1 MSQLHRVKITAL
13 GTYVP
18 PRLLTNKDLEK
29 MVETTDEWIMSR
41 VGIRERHI
49 VDKGVGTSDLAVE
62 AAKIALAQRGL
73 TPDDIDLLI
82 VGTVT
87 PDMMFPSTACL
98 VQHKLGAKK
107 MWGFDI
113 LAACSSFVYS
123 LQMGVQF
130 VATGA
135 HKRVL
140 VVGAD
145 VMSSIIDYTDRAT
158 CVIFGDGAGAVILE
172 RAEDAA
178 ADDMSVPGFIDFE
191 HRIDGSG
198 GTALY
203 MPGGGS
209 LNPSTHETVDKKMH
223 YVHQE
228 GGAVFKFAV
237 RNMAE
242 VCETLLTRN
251 GLKGKDIDVFIGNWM
266 PSMEADIKDYAADGS
281 VEVVGANLPTGAF
294 YTLAV
299 PEYTWNKGLKDFKD
313 IAKFKDSLKAKFI
326 GIESGNDGN
335 RHILDMIKDPK
346 FNLAGF
352 ELIESSEAGML
363 SEVAKDYQ
371 NKEDVVFLGWA
382 PHPMNTTFKMKY
394 LTGGDDL
401 FGPNMGAA
409 VVNSTVR
416 KGYLAECP
424 NVGKLV
430 KQLKFDV
437 GMENEMMDQIL
448 NKSADPKVEAI
459 AYVKAHPDLLKP
471 WLDGVTTFDGKGP
484 ALDAVKA
491 VFMK

>member
-1 MSQLHRVKITAL
+1 MTKILSTAIATLALSASFFGLAASAQASDAASCQAVKMSDIGWTDVTATTAL
-13 GTYVP
+13 TSAMLDAMGYKSDVKLLEVP
-18 PRLLTNKDLEK
+18 IT
-29 MVETTDEWIMSR
+29 
-41 VGIRERHI
+41 
-49 VDKGVGTSDLAVE
+49 
-62 AAKIALAQRGL
+62 
-73 TPDDIDLLI
+73 
-82 VGTVT
+82 
-87 PDMMFPSTACL
+87 
-98 VQHKLGAKK
+98 
-107 MWGFDI
+107 
-113 LAACSSFVYS
+113 
-123 LQMGVQF
+123 
-130 VATGA
+130 
-135 HKRVL
+135 
-140 VVGAD
+140 
-145 VMSSIIDYTDRAT
+145 
-158 CVIFGDGAGAVILE
+158 
-172 RAEDAA
+172 
-178 ADDMSVPGFIDFE
+178 
-191 HRIDGSG
+191 
-198 GTALY
+198 
-203 MPGGGS
+203 
-209 LNPSTHETVDKKMH
+209 
-223 YVHQE
+223 
-228 GGAVFKFAV
+228 FAS
-237 RNMAE
+237 MK
-242 VCETLLTRN
+242 T
-251 GLKGKDIDVFIGNWM
+251 KDIDVFIGNWM

-382 PHPMNTTFKMKY
+382 PHPMNNTFKMKY

-416 KGYLAECP
+416 KGYVAECP

>member
-1 MSQLHRVKITAL
+1 MTKILSTAL
-13 GTYVP
+13 
-18 PRLLTNKDLEK
+18 
-29 MVETTDEWIMSR
+29 
-41 VGIRERHI
+41 
-49 VDKGVGTSDLAVE
+49 A
-62 AAKIALAQRGL
+62 ALAL
-73 TPDDIDLLI
+73 
-82 VGTVT
+82 
-87 PDMMFPSTACL
+87 SA
-98 VQHKLGAKK
+98 
-107 MWGFDI
+107 GFFG
-113 LAACSSFVYS
+113 LAASAQASDAATCQTVKMSDIGWTDVTATTA
-123 LQMGVQF
+123 L
-130 VATGA
+130 TGA
-135 HKRVL
+135 MLDAMGYKSDIKL
-140 VVGAD
+140 
-145 VMSSIIDYTDRAT
+145 
-158 CVIFGDGAGAVILE
+158 LE
-172 RAEDAA
+172 
-178 ADDMSVPGFIDFE
+178 VPV
-191 HRIDGSG
+191 
-198 GTALY
+198 T
-203 MPGGGS
+203 
-209 LNPSTHETVDKKMH
+209 
-223 YVHQE
+223 
-228 GGAVFKFAV
+228 FAS
-237 RNMAE
+237 MK
-242 VCETLLTRN
+242 T
-251 GLKGKDIDVFIGNWM
+251 KDIDVFLGNWM

-299 PEYTWNKGLKDFKD
+299 PEYTWDKGLKDFKD

-382 PHPMNTTFKMKY
+382 PHPMNNTFKMKY

-416 KGYLAECP
+416 KGYMAECP

-430 KQLKFDV
+430 KQLKFEV

-448 NKSADPKVEAI
+448 NKSVDAKVAAI

>member
-1 MSQLHRVKITAL
+1 MTKILSAALASLALSASFFGLAASARASDAATCQTVKMSDIGWTDVTATTAL
-13 GTYVP
+13 
-18 PRLLTNKDLEK
+18 
-29 MVETTDEWIMSR
+29 
-41 VGIRERHI
+41 
-49 VDKGVGTSDLAVE
+49 
-62 AAKIALAQRGL
+62 
-73 TPDDIDLLI
+73 
-82 VGTVT
+82 
-87 PDMMFPSTACL
+87 
-98 VQHKLGAKK
+98 
-107 MWGFDI
+107 
-113 LAACSSFVYS
+113 
-123 LQMGVQF
+123 
-130 VATGA
+130 TGA
-135 HKRVL
+135 MLDAMGYKSDIKL
-140 VVGAD
+140 
-145 VMSSIIDYTDRAT
+145 
-158 CVIFGDGAGAVILE
+158 LE
-172 RAEDAA
+172 
-178 ADDMSVPGFIDFE
+178 VPV
-191 HRIDGSG
+191 
-198 GTALY
+198 T
-203 MPGGGS
+203 
-209 LNPSTHETVDKKMH
+209 
-223 YVHQE
+223 
-228 GGAVFKFAV
+228 FAS
-237 RNMAE
+237 MK
-242 VCETLLTRN
+242 T
-251 GLKGKDIDVFIGNWM
+251 KDIDVFLGNWM
-266 PSMEADIKDYAADGS
+266 PSMAADIKDYAADGS

-313 IAKFKDSLKAKFI
+313 IAKFKDSLKGKFI

-371 NKEDVVFLGWA
+371 NKEDVVFLGWS

-416 KGYLAECP
+416 KGYVAECP

-448 NKSADPKVEAI
+448 NKSVDAKVAAI
-459 AYVKAHPDLLKP
+459 AYVKAHPDVLTP

>member
-1 MSQLHRVKITAL
+1 MTKMISTAL
-13 GTYVP
+13 AT
-18 PRLLTNKDLEK
+18 
-29 MVETTDEWIMSR
+29 
-41 VGIRERHI
+41 
-49 VDKGVGTSDLAVE
+49 LALSV
-62 AAKIALAQRGL
+62 
-73 TPDDIDLLI
+73 
-82 VGTVT
+82 
-87 PDMMFPSTACL
+87 
-98 VQHKLGAKK
+98 
-107 MWGFDI
+107 
-113 LAACSSFVYS
+113 SFVGLS
-123 LQMGVQF
+123 ASAQAGDAATCQTVKMSDIGWTDVTATTAL
-130 VATGA
+130 TGA
-135 HKRVL
+135 MLDAMGYKSDIKL
-140 VVGAD
+140 
-145 VMSSIIDYTDRAT
+145 
-158 CVIFGDGAGAVILE
+158 LE
-172 RAEDAA
+172 
-178 ADDMSVPGFIDFE
+178 VPV
-191 HRIDGSG
+191 
-198 GTALY
+198 T
-203 MPGGGS
+203 
-209 LNPSTHETVDKKMH
+209 
-223 YVHQE
+223 
-228 GGAVFKFAV
+228 FAS
-237 RNMAE
+237 MK
-242 VCETLLTRN
+242 T
-251 GLKGKDIDVFIGNWM
+251 KDIDVFLGNWM
-266 PSMEADIKDYAADGS
+266 PSMAADIKDYAANGS

-416 KGYLAECP
+416 KGYMAECP

-448 NKSADPKVEAI
+448 NKSADAKVAAV

>member
-1 MSQLHRVKITAL
+1 MTKILSTAL
-13 GTYVP
+13 A
-18 PRLLTNKDLEK
+18 
-29 MVETTDEWIMSR
+29 S
-41 VGIRERHI
+41 
-49 VDKGVGTSDLAVE
+49 LALS
-62 AAKIALAQRGL
+62 ASFFG
-73 TPDDIDLLI
+73 
-82 VGTVT
+82 
-87 PDMMFPSTACL
+87 
-98 VQHKLGAKK
+98 
-107 MWGFDI
+107 
-113 LAACSSFVYS
+113 LAASARASDAATCQTVKMSDIGWTDVTATTA
-123 LQMGVQF
+123 L
-130 VATGA
+130 TGA
-135 HKRVL
+135 MLDAMGYKSDIKL
-140 VVGAD
+140 
-145 VMSSIIDYTDRAT
+145 
-158 CVIFGDGAGAVILE
+158 LE
-172 RAEDAA
+172 
-178 ADDMSVPGFIDFE
+178 VPV
-191 HRIDGSG
+191 
-198 GTALY
+198 T
-203 MPGGGS
+203 
-209 LNPSTHETVDKKMH
+209 
-223 YVHQE
+223 
-228 GGAVFKFAV
+228 FAS
-237 RNMAE
+237 MK
-242 VCETLLTRN
+242 T
-251 GLKGKDIDVFIGNWM
+251 KDIDVFLGNWM

-299 PEYTWNKGLKDFKD
+299 PEYTWDKGLKDFKD

-382 PHPMNTTFKMKY
+382 PHPMNNTFKMKY

-416 KGYLAECP
+416 KGYMAECP

-430 KQLKFDV
+430 KQLKFEV

-448 NKSADPKVEAI
+448 NKSVDAKVAAI